1 MAAPASQRITPKKRT
16 AFLEALAACGNVSQ
30 AARTVGAAR
39 ETFHRLRTH
48 DAEFAAAW
56 DDALEE
62 AADRLEQ
69 EAWRRA
75 HDGVEEPL
83 TCAKGLILDDMGN
96 PVMVRKYSDTLLIFL
111 LKGAR
116 PQKYRDNVTVTAPAT
131 LGVSVVLEHMRND
144 RTIANAA
151 NDFLGLIAAASE
163 AR

>member
-1 MAAPASQRITPKKRT
+1 MAAAVTQFTGKKRK
-16 AFLEALAACGNVSQ
+16 AFLDALATCGNVSQ
-30 AARTVGAAR
+30 AAKVANCTREGAYK
-39 ETFHRLRTH
+39 LRTH

-56 DDALEE
+56 DDALEQ

-75 HDGVEEPL
+75 HDGVAEPL
-83 TCAKGLILDDMGN
+83 TCAKGLILDEMGN

-116 PQKYRDNVTVTAPAT
+116 PQKYRDNVSVTAPTT
-131 LGVSVVLEHMRND
+131 LGVSVVLEQMRDD
-144 RTIANAA
+144 RTVAAAA
-151 NDFLGLIAAASE
+151 NDFLGLITAATE